1 MKGKI
6 FLTLILIGSLLLVSC
21 NNTTAEETSPEIVNL
36 GEVVTEGDITSSILD
51 HNHDEEKIIREFS
64 YVYGNIMADSFA
76 TTGILID
83 MDEFARGFEDSFYG
97 KTLDFDV
104 TAQQEI
110 IINFNHYIEDMMMLK
125 GEENRLKGVTFLES
139 KANEAGVITSET
151 GLLYR
156 IVEPGAERK
165 PTAAD
170 TVTVHYKGTFI
181 DGSEFD
187 SSYSRGVPTSF
198 PLSGV
203 IAGWTEGL
211 QYIGE
216 GGSIELFIPSDLAY
230 GQGNGSIPPNSVL
243 IFEVELISIDT
254 E

>member
-6 FLTLILIGSLLLVSC
+6 FLTLILIGSLLIVSC
-21 NNTTAEETSPEIVNL
+21 DKATAEETNPEIGNL
-36 GEVVTEGDITSSILD
+36 GEVVLEGDVTSSILD
-51 HNHDEEKIIREFS
+51 HNHDEDKIIREFS
-64 YVYGNIMADSFA
+64 YVYGNIMADSFVA
-76 TTGILID
+76 TGILPD
-83 MDEFARGFEDSFYG
+83 MDEFVRGFTDSFHG
-97 KTLDFDV
+97 NPLDYDI
-104 TAQQEI
+104 TEQQEI
-110 IINFNHYIEDMMMLK
+110 IINFNHYIEDMMMLQ
-125 GEENRLKGVTFLES
+125 GEENRLEGVAFLET
-139 KANEAGVITSET
+139 KAEEDGVVTSDS

-156 IVEPGAERK
+156 IVEPGESRK
-165 PTAAD
+165 PTATD
-170 TVTVHYKGTFI
+170 TVTVHYRGTFI

-187 SSYSRGVPTSF
+187 SSYSRGTPTSF
-198 PLSGV
+198 PLNGV